1 MVKRSR
7 FGFSLFGYPNRGL
20 QHMKKFAAL
29 LVVLSLGLFTVGCPK
44 PAEKPAEPA
53 APAAAEGQSE
63 AAPAEGSG
71 AAEAAPAEQA
81 PAEQAP
87 AETTPAEGSSANQ

>member
-7 FGFSLFGYPNRGL
+7 YGIWLFGYPNRGL
-20 QHMKKFAAL
+20 QQMKKFAAL

-44 PAEKPAEPA
+44 PAEKPADSG
-53 APAAAEGQSE
+53 APAAQGQTE
-63 AAPAEGSG
+63 AAPAETGG
-71 AAEAAPAEQA
+71 AGEAAPAEQA

-87 AETTPAEGSSANQ
+87 AEAAPAEDASANQ